1 MHESQPPVLPIASL
15 KGWDR
20 PSTIQKWEKL
30 RLRWGRIVFG
40 VSLRKREDR
49 CLTLHSI
56 LQVSFFLIPESVL
69 KSSYAG
75 VKNFIEFPT
84 L

>member
-1 MHESQPPVLPIASL
+1 MHKSQPPVLPTASL

-20 PSTIQKWEKL
+20 LSTIQKWEKL
-30 RLRWGRIVFG
+30 RLRWGRIAFG

-49 CLTLHSI
+49 CLTLHLI
-56 LQVSFFLIPESVL
+56 LQLPFFIIPESVL

>member
-30 RLRWGRIVFG
+30 RLR
-40 VSLRKREDR
+40 
-49 CLTLHSI
+49 
-56 LQVSFFLIPESVL
+56 
-69 KSSYAG
+69 
-75 VKNFIEFPT
+75 
-84 L
+84 